1 MSFLSAAHEV
11 NMAVDSGI
19 AGICEKTVIA
29 RENLIWG
36 KPSVFFNNRRFS
48 KPLFFW
54 KNLQF

>member
-11 NMAVDSGI
+11 NMAVDRGT
-19 AGICEKTVIA
+19 AGICKKTVIA

-36 KPSVFFNNRRFS
+36 KPSVFFNRWFS